1 MSDITKLQAEMAHLQ
16 AELMTASAH
25 AVVAHATN
33 VFLLDGLVRK
43 GIFSRAYALKLVEGV
58 RGTLAASGEHI
69 IDTRSSVRQAL
80 DLCLEMKSFLE
91 APPESDANSPEPG
104 EQP

>member
-1 MSDITKLQAEMAHLQ
+1 VSDITKLQAEIAQLQ
-16 AELMTASAH
+16 AELMSVSAH
-25 AVVAHATN
+25 AVVAQTTN
-33 VFLLDGLVRK
+33 IFLLDGLIRK
-43 GIFSRAYALKLVEGV
+43 GVFSRAYALKLVESV

-91 APPESDANSPEPG
+91 AHPESDANSPEPG